1 MFSIV
6 LDYKN
11 VINLPWI
18 NLNALQIVLWKYT
31 VWWNCFARTLSRVD
45 TRCRA
50 VQNNKRNNAVE
61 LVLLTAK
68 KKKKNKTKKK
78 KKKKR
83 RNGEKKKKKKKN
95 KQNKKKKKQ
104 NNQNVFFYSIY
115 SCSKPSGLLIRF
127 TNQIYY
133 AFDWRRAAII
143 TRTVRRVGDSN
154 SIVFSLLDSS
164 VGFTS
169 TCKWTGNTKNTWP
182 LMSSLIWLIIIV
194 WTDGRQV
201 INCLLLH
208 SDNTFTHRS
217 VLCVLY
223 IVSWTALKE
232 VYLHT
237 FFRMTEQ
244 NLLRS
249 PRARTW
255 ANVQRCKKEAG
266 QTHRYTKKT
275 TRS

>member
-1 MFSIV
+1 MHRNWC
-6 LDYKN
+6 Y
-11 VINLPWI
+11 W
-18 NLNALQIVLWKYT
+18 LQ
-31 VWWNCFARTLSRVD
+31 
-45 TRCRA
+45 
-50 VQNNKRNNAVE
+50 
-61 LVLLTAK
+61 K
-68 KKKKNKTKKK
+68 KT
-78 KKKKR
+78 
-83 RNGEKKKKKKKN
+83 
-95 KQNKKKKKQ
+95 KQNKTTKTF
-104 NNQNVFFYSIY
+104 FFYSIY
-115 SCSKPSGLLIRF
+115 SRSKPSGLLIRF
-127 TNQIYY
+127 TNQTYY
-133 AFDWRRAAII
+133 AFDWRRATII

-169 TCKWTGNTKNTWP
+169 TCKWTGNTKNTWHLIP
-182 LMSSLIWLIIIV
+182 SLIWLIIIV

-208 SDNTFTHRS
+208 SVNTFTHFS

-249 PRARTW
+249 PCARTW

-266 QTHRYTKKT
+266 QTHTDTHKKT